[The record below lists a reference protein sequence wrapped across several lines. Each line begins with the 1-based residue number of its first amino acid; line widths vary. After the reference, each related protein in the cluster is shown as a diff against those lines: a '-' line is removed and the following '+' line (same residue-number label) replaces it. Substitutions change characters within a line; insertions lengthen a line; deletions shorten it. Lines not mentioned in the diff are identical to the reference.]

1 VLAISTL
8 GLPHR
13 INSNVRVSFRGAGR
27 ARFRL
32 QHTGTRDG
40 KPDPLGWCE
49 VSAVSNGALAC
60 PADAIDI
67 RTLEVPGGV
76 LVDVVDGD
84 VDVLYRRHSADWL
97 RVIPLDDATGELDAD
112 NLDACLGYAISIE
125 PVA

>member
-67 RTLEVPGGV
+67 RTLEDRGSDADLLRMAAGPAAHGGRAGGV
-76 LVDVVDGD
+76 ISFFDVSPK
-84 VDVLYRRHSADWL
+84 LF
-97 RVIPLDDATGELDAD
+97 
-112 NLDACLGYAISIE
+112 
-125 PVA
+125 